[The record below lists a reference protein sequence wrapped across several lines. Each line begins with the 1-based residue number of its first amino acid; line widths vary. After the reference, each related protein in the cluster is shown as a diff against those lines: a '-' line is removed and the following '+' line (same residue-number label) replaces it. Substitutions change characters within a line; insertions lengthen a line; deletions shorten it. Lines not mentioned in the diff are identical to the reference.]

1 MSRGLLSI
9 EGSAPKKMRN
19 SILSFMI
26 RNSNCNKYS
35 RTSRAQTLMAR
46 LPCLTRTCSWVL
58 MSPCM
63 RLLWSN
69 ISIYAFRLL
78 FSLCV
83 FSDRRSLKFDRK
95 SAESGVTPA
104 WIKSHKLLFEL
115 KKIFFAVF
123 ERLMG

>member
-1 MSRGLLSI
+1 
-9 EGSAPKKMRN
+9 
-19 SILSFMI
+19 
-26 RNSNCNKYS
+26 
-35 RTSRAQTLMAR
+35 
-46 LPCLTRTCSWVL
+46 
-58 MSPCM
+58 M